1 VIHKWMSMEYWWN
14 YNDLEKIGVLRQTF
28 VALSLCKEH
37 PTGAS
42 MGLNPGFHK
51 VYFKITTFIALSL
64 SLSIYIYVY
73 KYVYLYMYIYIYICV
88 CVCVCMC
95 MCDCKFVQVSHFDS
109 FTHFAVLL

>member
-1 VIHKWMSMEYWWN
+1 MEYWWN